1 MALVYSLL
9 ATFVVSLISLVGIIT
24 IGIKSKFF
32 DKIVLLLV
40 GFAAGSLI
48 GTAFLH
54 LLPEAAEKLSSE
66 NVFFFTVLGFTL
78 FFIMERY
85 FHWRHCHKGVCD
97 VHAFTYL
104 NLIGDGVHNFTDGLV
119 IAAAF
124 VTDMRIGIVTTLAVI
139 FHEIPQEIGDFGIL
153 VYGGLSK
160 KRALFFNFVC
170 ASTAVFGALL
180 GYFLSNIIV
189 NFSIYLL
196 PFVAGGFIYIASSDL
211 IPELHRDPD
220 VKRANFSLLAF
231 IFGLIFTF
239 FAKFIH

>member
-9 ATFVVSLISLVGIIT
+9 ATFIVSLISLVGIIT

-66 NVFFFTVLGFTL
+66 NVFFFAVLGFTL

-124 VTDMRIGIVTTLAVI
+124 VTDMRIGIVT
-139 FHEIPQEIGDFGIL
+139 GDF
-153 VYGGLSK
+153 S
-160 KRALFFNFVC
+160 
-170 ASTAVFGALL
+170 
-180 GYFLSNIIV
+180 
-189 NFSIYLL
+189 
-196 PFVAGGFIYIASSDL
+196 
-211 IPELHRDPD
+211 
-220 VKRANFSLLAF
+220 
-231 IFGLIFTF
+231 
-239 FAKFIH
+239 